1 MYTQTIKQS
10 FDNEI
15 TTYIPRVPRKSFRQ
29 KRDSEPFILLQSDA
43 GLMVSESEYWE
54 NYYHDTEV
62 RYEWNNGR
70 LEVKDMP
77 THISIVCVNFLLDC
91 IEQYLI
97 SNPIATLIT
106 YDHAFTLKAQKTKT
120 IRRPD
125 YAVILKSNPVQML
138 PGDYSYSG
146 TYDICV
152 ELLSDTKKQYITK
165 DTVTRKK
172 EYANANVSEYFIVD
186 INKQKHTAFY
196 RLNQNGTYVKIK
208 SQNGVIQSTVLPGFQ
223 FRIEDIY
230 RHPNLIDLIDDDVYK
245 NYMLLDY
252 QKERQEKEK
261 VRKEK
266 EIIRKEKEIIR
277 KEKEIILQ
285 EKEKE
290 RQEKE
295 KERQEKEKERQEK
308 EKERQEKEKIR
319 KEKEKIRKER
329 EKIRQEKEIILQE
342 KEKERQEKEILLKQV
357 KNERIDKEVLL
368 NQLESERIDKE
379 NALKEIEHL
388 KKLLN
393 QNQ

>member
-266 EIIRKEKEIIR
+266 EIIRKEKEII
-277 KEKEIILQ
+277 L
-285 EKEKE
+285 
-290 RQEKE
+290 
-295 KERQEKEKERQEK
+295 QEK